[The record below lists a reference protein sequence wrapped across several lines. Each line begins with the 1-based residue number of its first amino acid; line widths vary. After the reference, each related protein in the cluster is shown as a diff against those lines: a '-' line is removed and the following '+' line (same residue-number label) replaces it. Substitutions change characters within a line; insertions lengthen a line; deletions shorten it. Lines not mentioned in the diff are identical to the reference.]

1 MFTLEPSRFLPYLL
15 EKFKLN
21 GGKVL
26 QHKVENLQELCGQ
39 KYDVVVNCSGV
50 QAHNL
55 VGDSSVQP
63 VRGQVLRVSVA
74 F

>member
-1 MFTLEPSRFLPYLL
+1 M
-15 EKFKLN
+15 EKFKRN
-21 GGKVL
+21 GGNVL

-39 KYDVVVNCSGV
+39 KYDVVINCSGV

-55 VGDSSVQP
+55 VGDTSVQP
-63 VRGQVLRVSVA
+63 VRGQVLRVSLM

>member
-1 MFTLEPSRFLPYLL
+1 M
-15 EKFKLN
+15 
-21 GGKVL
+21 L

-39 KYDVVVNCSGV
+39 KYDVVINCSGV

-63 VRGQVLRVSVA
+63 VRGQVLRVSVM